1 MNYKIKQLGEGRIE
15 FAISKNQFD
24 IDEIVKNNK
33 DEVQYIFLKK
43 EDTNEAFMSEYK
55 DEFGND
61 FNLSEFESSYNNENV
76 NEKVI
81 ILTIK

>member
-1 MNYKIKQLGEGRIE
+1 MNYKIKQIE
-15 FAISKNQFD
+15 QGKIKFTISKNQFD

-43 EDTNEAFMSEYK
+43 ENVNDSFMSEYK
-55 DEFGND
+55 DESGND

>member
-15 FAISKNQFD
+15 FAISKKQFD

-43 EDTNEAFMSEYK
+43 EDTNESFMGEYK
-55 DEFGND
+55 NESGNN
-61 FNLSEFESSYNNENV
+61 FNLSEFENSYNNENID
-76 NEKVI
+76 EKII
-81 ILTIK
+81 ILTK

>member
-1 MNYKIKQLGEGRIE
+1 MNYKIKQIE
-15 FAISKNQFD
+15 QGKIKFTISKNQFD

-33 DEVQYIFLKK
+33 DAVQYIFLKK
-43 EDTNEAFMSEYK
+43 ENVNDSFMSEYK
-55 DEFGND
+55 DESGND

>member
-1 MNYKIKQLGEGRIE
+1 MNYKIKQIGEGRIE

-43 EDTNEAFMSEYK
+43 ENVNDSFMSEYK

>member
-1 MNYKIKQLGEGRIE
+1 MNYKIKQIE
-15 FAISKNQFD
+15 KEKIKFTISKNQFD
-24 IDEIVKNNK
+24 IDEIVKNNT
-33 DEVQYIFLKK
+33 DNFQYIFIKK

>member
-1 MNYKIKQLGEGRIE
+1 MNYKIKQIE
-15 FAISKNQFD
+15 QGKIKFTISKNQFD

-33 DEVQYIFLKK
+33 DEAQYIFLKK
-43 EDTNEAFMSEYK
+43 ENVNDSFMSEYK
-55 DEFGND
+55 DESGND